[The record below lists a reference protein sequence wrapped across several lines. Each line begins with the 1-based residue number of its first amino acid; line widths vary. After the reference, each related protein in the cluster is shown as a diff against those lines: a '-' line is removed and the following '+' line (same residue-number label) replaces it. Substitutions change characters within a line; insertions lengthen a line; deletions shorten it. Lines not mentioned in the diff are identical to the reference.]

1 MTTQEKQ
8 NQYIMGTYGRFPVVL
23 EQGKQESCQ
32 DETGKQYIDFGS
44 GIGTNSLGYCNEA
57 WVNAVCKQAQT
68 LQHTSNLYYTKAQAD
83 FAEALCKALDITTC
97 FSATAVQKRMNV
109 PSSWQE
115 SIALI
120 NTERVG
126 IRF

>member
-44 GIGTNSLGYCNEA
+44 GIGTNSLRA
-57 WVNAVCKQAQT
+57 
-68 LQHTSNLYYTKAQAD
+68 S
-83 FAEALCKALDITTC
+83 TT
-97 FSATAVQKRMNV
+97 VQ
-109 PSSWQE
+109 PIFTPLSSIPRIRRKH
-115 SIALI
+115 IA
-120 NTERVG
+120 NS
-126 IRF
+126 